1 MKWNRYDLFL
11 IFLVASLAGGLI
23 GGALSIPRILAI
35 ILSPF
40 FIRLF
45 IEKKCERVYFFG
57 SFFVIWLLYALLSFL
72 WTSNLDEAGK
82 EMLYYPIHFL
92 YFLEILLFSYYAL
105 NPLKSIALG
114 WFIGFLC
121 TAFIALWELSTD
133 HHLKFTK
140 QQSDLKMNLGR
151 GMIVVH
157 KFCSVTFGNY
167 NSYVRYLTFA
177 YPFLIYMYI
186 CAKNYFNKLFIL
198 VCLVL
203 PFIFIGMNASR
214 GGILSILI
222 LLILSLSFQSK
233 ASKKVVVSFAIIATV
248 LSLILLYTDFFTILS
263 YRMETTVSDRSR
275 FSIWNS
281 ALELWNSTFFIGSGI
296 GSMATSMELFS
307 RSIFA
312 THNLFLE
319 ILVQYGF
326 FIFIPVIAYLFFILK
341 KTLQITNIARKSII
355 LPSLIVLPI
364 CTIIDSLYLLSPVTF
379 AFFASIEVFV
389 YDEYSQH
396 CR

>member
-57 SFFVIWLLYALLSFL
+57 FFFVIWLLYALLSFL

-82 EMLYYPIHFL
+82 EMLYYPVHFL

-140 QQSDLKMNLGR
+140 QQSDLKMNLGN
-151 GMIVVH
+151 GIIAAH

-177 YPFLIYMYI
+177 YPFLIYVY
-186 CAKNYFNKLFIL
+186 AKNYFNKFFVLA
-198 VCLVL
+198 CLVM

-222 LLILSLSFQSK
+222 LLFLSLFFQGK
-233 ASKKVVVSFAIIATV
+233 ANKKVVVSFAIIITT
-248 LSLILLYTDFFTILS
+248 LSMILLYTDFFTILS
-263 YRMETTVSDRSR
+263 HRMETTASDRSR
-275 FSIWNS
+275 FSICTS
-281 ALELWNSTFFIGSGI
+281 AL
-296 GSMATSMELFS
+296 
-307 RSIFA
+307 
-312 THNLFLE
+312 
-319 ILVQYGF
+319 
-326 FIFIPVIAYLFFILK
+326 
-341 KTLQITNIARKSII
+341 
-355 LPSLIVLPI
+355 
-364 CTIIDSLYLLSPVTF
+364 
-379 AFFASIEVFV
+379 
-389 YDEYSQH
+389 
-396 CR
+396 